1 MKKMKAVVL
10 QQFGEPSKAFAMK
23 EVDMPVISAGE
34 ILIKVE
40 TFGLNFADVMARQ
53 GLYQDCPKLP
63 TILGYEVV
71 GRIVE
76 VAQDVT
82 SLQVG
87 DRVVS
92 LTRFGGYAQFAKS
105 DYRAAV
111 KISEE
116 MSSAEATCIA
126 TQYATAYF
134 CSCYTTS
141 LQPNEKVLIQAA
153 AGGVGSA
160 LVQIAKHRGCEVY
173 GTAGSD
179 EKLAYLRSIGV
190 DHPINYRKEDFY
202 THLVNEGL
210 KGKIDVVFDSLGGK
224 DVKKARKLLSIGS
237 GRIICFGAASRSGK
251 SRNPLNDVKLALGF
265 GIVPLVTML
274 LNSQGFTGVNMLR
287 IADHQPEV
295 LSYCMKQ
302 VEGLIQSGILTPKVH
317 KEFSV
322 DQINQG
328 HESLQDRSSI
338 GKIAIHWS

>member
-1 MKKMKAVVL
+1 
-10 QQFGEPSKAFAMK
+10 
-23 EVDMPVISAGE
+23 
-34 ILIKVE
+34 
-40 TFGLNFADVMARQ
+40 MA
-53 GLYQDCPKLP
+53 
-63 TILGYEVV
+63 E
-71 GRIVE
+71 
-76 VAQDVT
+76 DVT
-82 SLQVG
+82 SLKVG

-105 DYRAAV
+105 DHRAAV
-111 KISEE
+111 KIPEE
-116 MSSAEATCIA
+116 MSSAEACCIA

-160 LVQIAKHRGCEVY
+160 LVQIAKSKGCEVY

-179 EKLAYLRSIGV
+179 EKLDYLRSIGV

-202 THLVNEGL
+202 DHLVNKGL
-210 KGKIDVVFDSLGGK
+210 KGKIDVVFDSIGGK
-224 DVKKARKLLSIGS
+224 SVKQARKLLSIGS

-251 SRNPLNDVKLALGF
+251 GKNPMNDIKLVWGF

-295 LSYCMKQ
+295 LSYCMRQ
-302 VEGLIQSGILTPKVH
+302 VEEMIKSGVLKPKVF

-328 HESLQDRSSI
+328 HECLQDRSSI
-338 GKIAIHWS
+338 GKVAIHWT